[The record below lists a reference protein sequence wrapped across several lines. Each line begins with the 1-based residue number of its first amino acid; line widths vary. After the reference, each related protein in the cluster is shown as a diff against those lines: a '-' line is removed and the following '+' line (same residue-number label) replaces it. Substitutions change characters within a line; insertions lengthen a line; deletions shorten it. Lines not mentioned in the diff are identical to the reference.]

1 MLLCF
6 TRVIAVYSWF
16 LVSFS
21 LQLFLHTA
29 VRIVFLRHCFRL
41 FTPTIKNLQWLS
53 VASLKNSK
61 FSASL
66 QSLTTA
72 LLIPTYSVH
81 LLICY
86 DIYYIIVI
94 IFRYFHFVF
103 FFTIYP
109 TRRLRMSS
117 VLSFPPRRLCCPL
130 CHCVELCR
138 VLCTGRSLSDFFKP
152 LQLIYKIF

>member
-41 FTPTIKNLQWLS
+41 FTPTIKNLHWLS

-61 FSASL
+61 FSTSL

-72 LLIPTYSVH
+72 LLIPAYAVH

-94 IFRYFHFVF
+94 IFSYFHFVF
-103 FFTIYP
+103 FLPFI
-109 TRRLRMSS
+109 
-117 VLSFPPRRLCCPL
+117 PPEDLECPL
-130 CHCVELCR
+130 CSPFLPVDCA
-138 VLCTGRSLSDFFKP
+138 VLCVTV
-152 LQLIYKIF
+152 